1 MTILIADVGGS
12 NSRLALAKNAQDV
25 PRQIGHFNN
34 ADFTSFDAV
43 VEAYLAR
50 ERPGKITA
58 CSIALAGPV
67 TSDVGALTNRDWT
80 ISSTDLRLKLG
91 CDAVCLLN
99 DLTALGFAIDALP
112 EAELKNIS
120 PGAAQ
125 NLASGQSLVVGLG
138 TGFNVCPVLKSGSK
152 TTSCFEVEAG
162 HVTLS
167 YPIVDGLRATGIA
180 QPERFQ
186 TVEDLFSGTGM
197 AAFHHARTGQRIS
210 AREVVENATHG
221 DCGAGETVA
230 HFTTLLGMLVADLA
244 LQYLPLGGIYFAG
257 SVARGVLQ
265 GPSCERFLNAL
276 HGPRKM
282 GAQVRKMPVKL
293 ILDDAAALR
302 GCLRAVSEP

>member
-120 PGAAQ
+120 PGARVMK
-125 NLASGQSLVVGLG
+125 GRH
-138 TGFNVCPVLKSGSK
+138 TGSRKQILDRLEPFRLCNSRGPQPVNNR
-152 TTSCFEVEAG
+152 
-162 HVTLS
+162 
-167 YPIVDGLRATGIA
+167 I
-180 QPERFQ
+180 
-186 TVEDLFSGTGM
+186 
-197 AAFHHARTGQRIS
+197 GQRHMPGLNLK
-210 AREVVENATHG
+210 ARR
-221 DCGAGETVA
+221 C
-230 HFTTLLGMLVADLA
+230 F
-244 LQYLPLGGIYFAG
+244 
-257 SVARGVLQ
+257 
-265 GPSCERFLNAL
+265 
-276 HGPRKM
+276 
-282 GAQVRKMPVKL
+282 
-293 ILDDAAALR
+293 
-302 GCLRAVSEP
+302 